1 MEGGVLYAVVERDP
15 SSKDQRSA
23 GAHNTP
29 SFRPVLSLLS
39 WIVLRYQEEASES
52 IYVCLWVLDAS
63 CMVQQMH
70 YIGIAPFGH
79 RRASKN
85 KKICHILPIFL
96 VLGNLTHK
104 WFTFQSNRR
113 GNVRPSGQKTA
124 NLLTRASWRL
134 YEIRHDNL
142 RLACEL
148 VNKYDHWDFLSR
160 WSGDLRRHLAPAYAE
175 K

>member
-79 RRASKN
+79 RTASKN
-85 KKICHILPIFL
+85 KKNMTHFAHFPRPGEFDPYRVCFPKQSMRQCAPI
-96 VLGNLTHK
+96 
-104 WFTFQSNRR
+104 WSDNRQPPYTSKLEVIR
-113 GNVRPSGQKTA
+113 DKTWQPSTCLWACKQIRP
-124 NLLTRASWRL
+124 
-134 YEIRHDNL
+134 L
-142 RLACEL
+142 RLF
-148 VNKYDHWDFLSR
+148 K
-160 WSGDLRRHLAPAYAE
+160 
-175 K
+175 